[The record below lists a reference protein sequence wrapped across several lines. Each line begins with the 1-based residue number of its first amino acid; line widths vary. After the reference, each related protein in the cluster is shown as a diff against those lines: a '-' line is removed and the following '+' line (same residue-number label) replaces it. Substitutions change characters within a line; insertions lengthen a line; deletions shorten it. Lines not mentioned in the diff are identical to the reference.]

1 MQAFDEKHWQIQK
14 KGALMKTCD
23 RELLKE
29 KSVYKQQVDSLVYKI
44 QNKSLAFILYLRK
57 MPTDNLN
64 GLGVVNR

>member
-1 MQAFDEKHWQIQK
+1 MQAFDEKHWQIKK
-14 KGALMKTCD
+14 KGALMTTCD
-23 RELLKE
+23 RELLKK
-29 KSVYKQQVDSLVYKI
+29 KSVYKQHVDSLVYKI